1 MNIQSIHQSRAKS
14 KISKFILLSFMSLL
28 SLNATYVYGQQVA
41 SLNETKNENYRI
53 GPGDVIDII
62 ISKNETLSR
71 SGVQVSNE
79 GTIQL
84 AMLDDDFPAACR
96 TEKELAEQIKEKYK
110 KYLINPYVIVAVK
123 EFNSTPVTLMGE
135 VNTPTRFP
143 LKRPTRLLDVIT
155 LGNGPGVKAGN
166 VVQIIRDPNLANC
179 QQKVSTEATA
189 QLINFTLTE
198 TLKGDEQAN
207 PFVQAGDVIRVLQ
220 AEEVKKVQAYI
231 TGNVKSSI
239 TVDLKDPVTLTQA
252 VAMAGGVADG
262 AQTDKVKISRQI
274 PGSLNTTAILIN
286 LKEVSKTNK
295 GDILLQPNDIVEI
308 PGPKKNIFKDVL
320 KTIITTGTRGI
331 VPIPF

>member
-1 MNIQSIHQSRAKS
+1 MNIQSLHHNRLNS
-14 KISKFILLSFMSLL
+14 KINLFILLGSIFFSI
-28 SLNATYVYGQQVA
+28 LNVAYVYGQKA
-41 SLNETKNENYRI
+41 TDFNEIKNENYRI
-53 GPGDVIDII
+53 GPGDVIDIV
-62 ISKNETLSR
+62 ISKNAELSR
-71 SGVQVSNE
+71 TGVQVSNK

-84 AMLDDDFPAACR
+84 VMLDDDFPAACR

-110 KYLINPYVIVAVK
+110 KYLLNPYVIVAVK
-123 EFNSTPVTLMGE
+123 EFNSTPVTLIGE
-135 VNTPTRFP
+135 VNTPVRFQ

-155 LGNGPGVKAGN
+155 LGNGPGLKAGN

-179 QQKVSTEATA
+179 QQKVSTESTA
-189 QLINFTLTE
+189 QLINFPLTE
-198 TLKGDEQAN
+198 TLKGDEQSN
-207 PFVQAGDVIRVLQ
+207 PFVQAGDVVRVLQ
-220 AEEVKKVQAYI
+220 ADEVKKVQAYI

-252 VAMAGGVADG
+252 IAMAGGTSAG
-262 AQTDKVKISRQI
+262 AQTDKVKISRQVA
-274 PGSLNTTAILIN
+274 GSLNTTAILIN
-286 LKEVSKTNK
+286 LKEVNKTNK